1 MIKIAPSLLAADFSR
16 LAEQIACVEAAGAHY
31 LHLDVMDGAFVPN
44 LSYGAGLIAALRP
57 HSQLFFDAH
66 LMVEEPDRFL
76 ADFARAGSDLICV
89 HQEACRHLHRTVQA
103 VKDLGLQAGVALNPA
118 TPLCLLEEILPM
130 VDMVLLMS
138 VNPGFGGQKFIPT
151 VLDKVRALRRIIDER
166 GLSIAIEVDGGVGKA
181 NAATL
186 AEAGAD
192 ILVAGSAV
200 FGAAD
205 IALAVREI
213 QAEADRGA
221 QLRKKVE
228 KAR

>member
-1 MIKIAPSLLAADFSR
+1 
-16 LAEQIACVEAAGAHY
+16 
-31 LHLDVMDGAFVPN
+31 
-44 LSYGAGLIAALRP
+44 
-57 HSQLFFDAH
+57 
-66 LMVEEPDRFL
+66 MVEDPDRFL

-89 HQEACRHLHRTVQA
+89 HQEVCRHLHRTVQA

-151 VLDKVRALRRIIDER
+151 VLDKVRTLRRIIDER

>member
-16 LAEQIACVEAAGAHY
+16 LAEQVACVEAAGAHY

-76 ADFARAGSDLICV
+76 ADFARAGSCV

-166 GLSIAIEVDGGVGKA
+166 GLPIAIEVDGGVGKT
-181 NAATL
+181 NAAAL

-221 QLRKKVE
+221 QRRKKVE